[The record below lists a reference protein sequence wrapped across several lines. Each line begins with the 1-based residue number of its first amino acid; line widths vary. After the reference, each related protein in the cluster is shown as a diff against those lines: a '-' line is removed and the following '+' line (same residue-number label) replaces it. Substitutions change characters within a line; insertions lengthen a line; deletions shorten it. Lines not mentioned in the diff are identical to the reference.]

1 MRDHET
7 ILLRVSA
14 KGFTEL
20 AQLLIDHGAQV
31 NAKTTYLATPLMTA
45 CRDRNTPMVKL
56 LLANKADVTI
66 KDENGET
73 ALDHAKRADAQDI
86 VALLQQA
93 GAK

>member
-1 MRDHET
+1 
-7 ILLRVSA
+7 
-14 KGFTEL
+14 
-20 AQLLIDHGAQV
+20 
-31 NAKTTYLATPLMTA
+31 MTA
-45 CRDRNTPMVKL
+45 CRGCNTPMVKL

-73 ALDHAKRADAQDI
+73 ALDHAKRADARDI